1 MEIKAKALDTVNTQV
16 TVDISSSDIKQEV
29 EKLAL
34 KAAKTMKMDGFRVGK
49 VPVSAVIKRYE
60 KELKQDAEQAL
71 IKESI
76 TKALKDSKKEAK
88 DLVGE
93 PYFEKVE
100 RKDEGLQ
107 GELILSFKPEL
118 KLDGYEELI
127 PSYQT
132 PRVTKKEIDE
142 KKENLLKNFAKTESI
157 KEDRELKEKDFAK
170 FDFEGFVD
178 DKAFDGGK
186 AENYT
191 LEIGS
196 KQFIPGFEDGMLGMK
211 KGEQRDIKV
220 KFPDDY
226 ASANLAGK
234 DAVFKIKL
242 HDIMELKLP
251 NLDDDL
257 LKKILPNEKEPSE
270 EMLDN
275 RLKEQI
281 KNEKLYKL
289 INDELKVKLADA
301 LLEKYDFD
309 IPKGILEQEIDVQFR
324 NAISTYTKEELES
337 FKTDESKYKEKRESF
352 RKEAVKSVKL
362 TFIIDELARL
372 RNIFVNDQEV
382 IQAVYFE
389 AYRYGSDPQKLLESY
404 KQQGILPVV
413 KMSLLEE
420 KLFNDIFSSKEK
432 ESKKAEDK

>member
-242 HDIMELKLP
+242 HDIMELKFP

-275 RLKEQI
+275 KLKEQI

>member
-100 RKDEGLQ
+100 RKDDGLQ
-107 GELILSFKPEL
+107 GDLILSFKPEL

-337 FKTDESKYKEKRESF
+337 FKTDENKYKEKRESF

-420 KLFNDIFSSKEK
+420 KLFNDIFSSKE
-432 ESKKAEDK
+432 SKKAEDK

>member
-100 RKDEGLQ
+100 KKDEGLQ

>member
-100 RKDEGLQ
+100 RKDDGLQ
-107 GELILSFKPEL
+107 GDLILSFKPEL

>member
-242 HDIMELKLP
+242 HDIMELKFP

-275 RLKEQI
+275 KLKEQI

-352 RKEAVKSVKL
+352 RNEAVKSVKL

-372 RNIFVNDQEV
+372 RNISVNDQEV

-404 KQQGILPVV
+404 RQQGILPVV

>member
-242 HDIMELKLP
+242 HDIMELKFP

-275 RLKEQI
+275 KLKEQI

-372 RNIFVNDQEV
+372 RNISVNDQEV

-404 KQQGILPVV
+404 RQQGILPVV

>member
-242 HDIMELKLP
+242 HDIMELKFP

-275 RLKEQI
+275 KLKEQI

-404 KQQGILPVV
+404 RQQGILPVV

>member
-142 KKENLLKNFAKTESI
+142 KKENLLNNFAKTESI

-242 HDIMELKLP
+242 HDIMELKFP

-275 RLKEQI
+275 KLKEQI

-372 RNIFVNDQEV
+372 RNISVNDQEV

-404 KQQGILPVV
+404 RQQGILPVV

>member
-71 IKESI
+71 IKDSI

-142 KKENLLKNFAKTESI
+142 KKESLLKNFAKTESI

-242 HDIMELKLP
+242 HDIMELKFP

-275 RLKEQI
+275 KLKEQI

-289 INDELKVKLADA
+289 INDELKMKLADS

-337 FKTDESKYKEKRESF
+337 FKTDESKYKEKRDSF
-352 RKEAVKSVKL
+352 RNEAVKSVKL

-372 RNIFVNDQEV
+372 RNISVNDQEV

-432 ESKKAEDK
+432 ESKKVEDK